1 MDTEEADSGAMSGL
15 LIFDKPAGV
24 TSRDC
29 VNQVVRLLR
38 QRYPKPQS
46 VPKVGHAGTL
56 DPLATGVLVM
66 GIGAGVR
73 LVPYIQQMTK
83 HYDATFRL
91 GWWSESGD
99 LESPLHAQESG
110 AVPTWETLRE
120 AAKSLEGDIVQ
131 TPPATSAVKVAGK
144 KAYKYAHRGQAVE
157 VPSRIVRVDAMQ
169 LTRYEFPEVDVSIR
183 CGSGTYVRTL
193 GMDLAKA
200 CQTRAV
206 MSRLV
211 RTRIGMFSLSDACL
225 ATDLTLGSLDGN
237 LLPLAMGVAH
247 LPTLSVSEHQIRLL
261 GYGQKLGIDDV
272 PAVVYDSAHVS
283 VQGTRQ
289 REDAD
294 NVSEAR
300 VLDEAGVL
308 RAIVHRQGVV
318 WCPYRVFHR
327 HDN

>member
-1 MDTEEADSGAMSGL
+1 VDTEETDSGATSGL

-38 QRYPKPQS
+38 VRYPKPKA

-99 LESPLHAQESG
+99 LESPLHAYEPG
-110 AVPTWETLRE
+110 EVPTFESLRE

-131 TPPATSAVKVAGK
+131 TPPATSAVKVGGK

-157 VPSRIVRVDAMQ
+157 VPSRVVRVDAMQ
-169 LTRYEFPEVDVSIR
+169 LMRYEFPEIDVSIR

-206 MSRLV
+206 MTRLV
-211 RTRIGMFSLSDACL
+211 RTRIGVFSLSDACP
-225 ATDLTLGSLDGN
+225 ANDLTLETLDGH

-261 GYGQKLGIDDV
+261 GYGQKLGVDEL
-272 PAVVYDSAHVS
+272 PAVVHGAGQDSEHGKQQS
-283 VQGTRQ
+283 
-289 REDAD
+289 EDAA
-294 NVSEAR
+294 NVIEAR

-308 RAIVHRQGVV
+308 RAIVHRQGAM